1 MALRVT
7 VWNENV
13 HEGRDESVQ
22 RVYPEGIHAVVAEG
36 IRTELGASSSVRT
49 ATLDQPEQGLPDEV
63 VDSTDVLVWWSH
75 IANDQVHDEV
85 VDRVIAQVA
94 RGMGLVLLHSALYS
108 KVCLELLGT
117 TCALDRWAPDN
128 EQRVWTVKKEHPI
141 AWGVPSPIVIPA
153 DELYAEPCDL
163 PEPDELVFISS
174 YSGGAVFRS
183 GCCFHRG
190 DGRIFYFSPGDQ
202 QYPVYRQAEVR
213 KVIANAVG
221 WAAPRGLPAKASEE
235 RV

>member
-1 MALRVT
+1 MRVT

-22 RVYPEGIHAVVAEG
+22 RVYPEGIHEVVADGIRRGLGRDAVV
-36 IRTELGASSSVRT
+36 TT
-49 ATLDQPEQGLPDEV
+49 ATLDQPGQGLPAEV
-63 VDSTDVLVWWSH
+63 VRATDVLVWWSH
-75 IANDQVHDEV
+75 IANDQLCDEV
-85 VDRVIAQVA
+85 VDRVIARVE

-108 KVCLELLGT
+108 RVSLELLGT
-117 TCALDRWAPDN
+117 SCALDRWAPDN
-128 EQRVWTVKKEHPI
+128 EQQVWTVKAGHPI
-141 AWGVPSPIVIPA
+141 TAGVPSPIVIPA

-183 GCCFHRG
+183 GCCFRRG

-202 QYPVYRQAEVR
+202 QYPVYRQSEVR
-213 KVIANAVG
+213 KVIANAVA
-221 WAAPRGLPAKASEE
+221 WVAPRGLLAEVTE
-235 RV
+235 D

>member
-13 HEGRDESVQ
+13 HEGRDDSVR
-22 RVYPEGIHAVVAEG
+22 RVYPEGIHEVVADG
-36 IRTELGASSSVRT
+36 IRREVGPDAVVRT
-49 ATLDQPEQGLPDEV
+49 ATLDQPGQGLPDDV
-63 VDSTDVLVWWSH
+63 VRSTDVLVWWSH
-75 IANDQVHDEV
+75 IANDQVCDEV
-85 VDRVIAQVA
+85 ADRVIARVEQ
-94 RGMGLVLLHSALYS
+94 GMGLVLLHSALFS
-108 KVCLELLGT
+108 KVSLELLGT
-117 TCALDRWAPDN
+117 SCALDRWAPDN
-128 EQRVWTVKKEHPI
+128 EQQVWTVKAGHPI
-141 AWGVPSPIVIPA
+141 TKGVPSPVVIPA

-190 DGRIFYFSPGDQ
+190 NGRIFYFSPGDQ

-221 WAAPRGLPAKASEE
+221 WAAPRGPLAVASQAY
-235 RV
+235 R

>member
-22 RVYPEGIHAVVAEG
+22 RVYPEGIHEVVADG
-36 IRTELGASSSVRT
+36 IRTALAPDVEVRT
-49 ATLDQPEQGLPDEV
+49 ATLDQPGQGLTDELV
-63 VDSTDVLVWWSH
+63 ESTDVLVWWSH
-75 IANDQVHDEV
+75 IANDQVRDDLA
-85 VDRVIAQVA
+85 DRVIARVE
-94 RGMGLVLLHSALYS
+94 RGMGLVLLHSALFS
-108 KVCLELLGT
+108 KVSLGLLGT
-117 TCALDRWAPDN
+117 SCAIDRWAPGN
-128 EQRVWTVKKEHPI
+128 EQHVWTVKAGHPI
-141 AWGVPSPIVIPA
+141 TAGLPSPIVIPA

-183 GCCFHRG
+183 GCCFRRG

-213 KVIANAVG
+213 RVIANAVG
-221 WAAPRGLPAKASEE
+221 WAAPRRALLEAARGV
-235 RV
+235 R